1 MVRSKQVS
9 NRRVGVCLSCRAWP
23 CACRRHV
30 VCKFQVLGSPVLHDT
45 LSSRLAGPQPSMLW
59 KNQTALCER
68 SHHPR
73 VTLRN
78 GSGPNQRG
86 AGRPV
91 GEDSKTPRPAR
102 SGPPLEIPVH
112 KAKDA
117 PSSLIT
123 VIWIR
128 RTRLSCVWR
137 GLLFATPLEVVL
149 DRRRSD
155 AQSPCAR
162 VRPRRA
168 VDITRS
174 HAADA
179 CSRMPS
185 ACATRRMVSSR
196 GCDDGCSAL

>member
-30 VCKFQVLGSPVLHDT
+30 VCRFQVLGSPVLHDT

-68 SHHPR
+68 SDHPR
-73 VTLRN
+73 VAVRN

-86 AGRPV
+86 ARRPR
-91 GEDSKTPRPAR
+91 GEDPETTRDRPPWPTPRKRCVESERRALL
-102 SGPPLEIPVH
+102 SQ
-112 KAKDA
+112 
-117 PSSLIT
+117 
-123 VIWIR
+123 IR

-174 HAADA
+174 HAAEA

-185 ACATRRMVSSR
+185 ACATRRMVSNR